1 MGSFVHWITGV
12 VVRFGYAGI
21 FSLLM
26 LGIVGLPIPDETLL
40 LFAGYLIYKGALHLF
55 PTLAAAWLGT
65 MCGISLSYGL
75 GRAFGLYAL
84 RHHGRYIH
92 LSEKSVN
99 RAHDWFQRMGRWS
112 LFFGYFLPGI
122 RHLTAYAAG
131 ASKLELPTFAI
142 FAYTGG
148 LIWSAGFI
156 VAGYFLEERW
166 ARATVTI
173 RHNSLLVSILI
184 CGILLGYYLAQRK
197 QKR

>member
-1 MGSFVHWITGV
+1 MGTFVHWVTGV

-40 LFAGYLIYKGALHLF
+40 LFAGYLVYKGDLRLL
-55 PTLAAAWLGT
+55 PTMAAAGLGSL
-65 MCGISLSYGL
+65 CGISISYGL

-92 LSEKSVN
+92 LSEDSVN
-99 RAHDWFQRMGRWS
+99 RAHAWFQRAGRWS

-131 ASKLELPTFAI
+131 ASKLEPPIFAL

-148 LIWSAGFI
+148 LIWVTIFI
-156 VAGYFLEERW
+156 VAGYFFEERW
-166 ARATVTI
+166 ARANVTI
-173 RHNSLLVSILI
+173 HHNSLLVSILVF
-184 CGILLGYYLAQRK
+184 GVLLGYYLAQRK
-197 QKR
+197 QKK